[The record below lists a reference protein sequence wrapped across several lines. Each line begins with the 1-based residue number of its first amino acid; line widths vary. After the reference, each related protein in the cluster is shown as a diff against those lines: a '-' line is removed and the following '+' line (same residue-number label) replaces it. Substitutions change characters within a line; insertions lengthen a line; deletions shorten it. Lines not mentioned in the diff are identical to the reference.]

1 MSSLVISVVLDAL
14 LFGALLSVGLTCL
27 NLYRNELFS
36 VSPADARGSDR
47 K

>member
-1 MSSLVISVVLDAL
+1 MSSVVISVVLDAL

-27 NLYRNELFS
+27 NLYRNEFVS
-36 VSPADARGSDR
+36 SSPATACEVKR

>member
-1 MSSLVISVVLDAL
+1 MSSFVISVVLDAL

-27 NLYRNELFS
+27 NLYRNECFS
-36 VSPADARGSDR
+36 SSPARVREEER

>member
-1 MSSLVISVVLDAL
+1 MSSVVISVVLDAL

-27 NLYRNELFS
+27 NLYRNEFFS
-36 VSPADARGSDR
+36 TSPAKACESES